1 MNYGYFLVGVMSS
14 SSFIESLVLYLS
26 NTSMTVFA
34 AAVIVWHKTYLNYQM
49 FFVDFHQLVVL
60 KPLHL

>member
-1 MNYGYFLVGVMSS
+1 MDIFFVGVMSS

-26 NTSMTVFA
+26 NTSMAVFA
-34 AAVIVWHKTYLNYQM
+34 AAVIVWHKTSLNYQM